1 MTAYSTTASLL
12 ESENPLLLL
21 PALAEYIGLEFNTI
35 GDRHA
40 LALKQ
45 VHYWLTKNKDTET
58 KKPANNRFHYRD
70 GRWWTYNT
78 YKEWR
83 EGNFRFWKER
93 LVRKIFSELENMGL
107 LISEQFQA
115 SKGNQTKWYSIDYEA
130 LEALYIKHSSDVT
143 QNGSRL
149 TESVTPVSESVR
161 SYTETSFTE
170 ITSETSFHIDTFS
183 GGKSDTDESQ
193 NEKDLTNEQEQQ
205 SGTVSPTSHPDSRR
219 RETHETQVE
228 KPKKKMNWRPG
239 KTLYYET
246 DKNDRII
253 YPSIKDLHPVCKPYY
268 SSAIAQADRDTKA
281 WIINNGFVDA
291 ISVETNEDGEIYV
304 ETLNDEYTPQE
315 ALSEIPLAQL
325 FQLGVHPDHGSLS
338 ASEYNEYWA
347 SRFIDYMEI
356 VDLPL

>member
-183 GGKSDTDESQ
+183 GRKSDTDESQ

-219 RETHETQVE
+219 RENDSHSQIEPPAP
-228 KPKKKMNWRPG
+228 PKKKWNPSISIGFDSSGYIKLPPLKDVDTKYKAAYSAVWPKVYRDTQFKVAEEWIDDITIEEDEDG
-239 KTLYYET
+239 DILIC
-246 DKNDRII
+246 DKNGDWTEEEAFGKGGCLPLRMLRDIAAA
-253 YPSIKDLHPVCKPYY
+253 DPY
-268 SSAIAQADRDTKA
+268 S
-281 WIINNGFVDA
+281 GFSVD
-291 ISVETNEDGEIYV
+291 
-304 ETLNDEYTPQE
+304 
-315 ALSEIPLAQL
+315 
-325 FQLGVHPDHGSLS
+325 
-338 ASEYNEYWA
+338 EYNEFIVERFNFYWNRA
-347 SRFIDYMEI
+347 
-356 VDLPL
+356 